1 MAANKDFGID
11 RRDGCGRT
19 ASLEKEHVTQHCVG
33 NGCVYAVDPVFL
45 LKWVL
50 LRNLGFRFSVG
61 LRLTV
66 RADGTKLIGK
76 VFYLLPLEINK
87 KRGIRLWKRKTSI
100 GQT

>member
-50 LRNLGFRFSVG
+50 LRNLGF
-61 LRLTV
+61 
-66 RADGTKLIGK
+66 
-76 VFYLLPLEINK
+76 
-87 KRGIRLWKRKTSI
+87 
-100 GQT
+100 